1 MTVLSLYSIPISR
14 SVNYDSESEPCQTLA
29 VPCQPAT
36 CYRSVN
42 KLFFVHDG
50 SHSSIATGE
59 GWETVLMFHWVLI
72 ALAQFN
78 SWLMSVSLNY
88 HDHCRMTRGMSGLDS
103 AI

>member
-14 SVNYDSESEPCQTLA
+14 SVHYDSESEPCQTLA

-42 KLFFVHDG
+42 KLLFMMGVNPRSQQG
-50 SHSSIATGE
+50 GE
-59 GWETVLMFHWVLI
+59 GWETVLMFHRVLI

-78 SWLMSVSLNY
+78 SMSVSLSY
-88 HDHCRMTRGMSGLDS
+88 HDHGRMTRGMSVLDS